1 MCERFERERNV
12 LSCTWIVI
20 LNVTVPSSLS
30 LFRLWGNRDYDF
42 EEDVWW
48 WNYDVL
54 NDNIRHDLF
63 CDV

>member
-1 MCERFERERNV
+1 MSVAERERNV